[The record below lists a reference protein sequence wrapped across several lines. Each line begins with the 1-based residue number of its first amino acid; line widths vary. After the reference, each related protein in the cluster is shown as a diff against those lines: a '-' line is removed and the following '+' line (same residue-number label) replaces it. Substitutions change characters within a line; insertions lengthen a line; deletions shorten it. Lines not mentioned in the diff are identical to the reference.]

1 MPRREV
7 RRETGAVEERRYG
20 LRARKAVVTPS
31 IGSSLLSLE
40 ERDEDE
46 ESEEWKEENGTDE
59 RYLQILSSGATPIHG
74 PKEVPMLLGTFAF
87 KTPSKKNKL
96 AEVATE
102 LARTPQSGTSLHRAP
117 AEKPTRAQRSPAL
130 HRKPKKASLHGVAS
144 TPYRLRKRLKEVQSD
159 SESELSES
167 VSEEEDSHSE
177 EETVKSRGGAEG
189 NRTHKLTPA
198 RERGKRGA
206 RITKEVVED
215 YFDAHKTSKVIT
227 SDRTLSKLQS
237 PRLDQETL
245 GRLLRA
251 VQLPFR
257 KERKQLEQE
266 YRGLFAK
273 WMTQLRLGFNVLLY
287 GLGSKR
293 NLLEDFR
300 CSLLPNRCHVVING
314 YFPSITIKMVL
325 NSIISEFLED
335 GIGIRNPMEQLD
347 YICTRFRQD
356 SSLELYLVIHNI
368 DGEMLRA
375 ERNQRVLG
383 QLASLPN
390 VHLIASVDHI
400 NGPLIWEQ
408 SKVGWFNWLW
418 CEVTTYE
425 PYAEETSYENS
436 LLVQQSDSLAL
447 SSLTHVLR
455 SLTPNARGIFQLLVE
470 HEIDNKNNPSNPGLS
485 FQDFYERCRVAFL
498 VNSDL
503 TLRAQLTEFRDHK
516 LIRTKKGADGVEYL
530 SIPIDASTLSSFM
543 ENQDL
548 DS

>member
-1 MPRREV
+1 MP
-7 RRETGAVEERRYG
+7 RRETGAVEARKYG
-20 LRARKAVVTPS
+20 LRARKAVVVAPS
-31 IGSSLLSLE
+31 IGSGLLSLE
-40 ERDEDE
+40 EESDVEAE
-46 ESEEWKEENGTDE
+46 EAATDE
-59 RYLQILSSGATPIHG
+59 RYLQILSSGAATPTSSHG

-87 KTPSKKNKL
+87 KTSSKKNKL

-102 LARTPQSGTSLHRAP
+102 LARTPRSGTSLHRAP
-117 AEKPTRAQRSPAL
+117 AEKPTPTQRSPAL

-177 EETVKSRGGAEG
+177 EETVKGRGGAEA

-198 RERGKRGA
+198 RKRGKRGA
-206 RITKEVVED
+206 RITQEVVED

-257 KERKQLEQE
+257 EERKQLERE

-293 NLLEDFR
+293 NLLEEFR
-300 CSLLPNRCHVVING
+300 CALLPNRCHVVING

-325 NSIISEFLED
+325 NSIISEVLED
-335 GIGIRNPMEQLD
+335 GIGIRNPMEQLAH
-347 YICTRFRQD
+347 ICSRFRQD

-375 ERNQRVLG
+375 ERSQRVLG

-530 SIPIDASTLSSFM
+530 SIPIDASTLGSFM